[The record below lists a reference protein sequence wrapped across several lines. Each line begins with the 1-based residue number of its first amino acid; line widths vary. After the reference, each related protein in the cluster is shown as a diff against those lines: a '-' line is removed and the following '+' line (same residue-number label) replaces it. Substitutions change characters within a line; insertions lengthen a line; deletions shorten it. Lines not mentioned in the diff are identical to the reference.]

1 MRGWTRAESIC
12 LPAGGK
18 PHEGPEGRPQGGP
31 TRPAEWAWGTE
42 PPQGPARAATP
53 GLAWAR
59 WSGAGNR
66 VWRRGTRPAGVD
78 QAGSWAHQQSF
89 SGDDAYRALD
99 TIERLL
105 GAISAPQAGELAKG
119 KEDLLRQ
126 RLSGQ
131 ARKSAARIEGDPA
144 SGLKPWREVITP
156 HPDVA
161 SGNFVQAEF
170 AADLWQVYL
179 GEGSSEYKEPAE
191 FFRAPTSPRA

>member
-1 MRGWTRAESIC
+1 M
-12 LPAGGK
+12 
-18 PHEGPEGRPQGGP
+18 
-31 TRPAEWAWGTE
+31 
-42 PPQGPARAATP
+42 
-53 GLAWAR
+53 
-59 WSGAGNR
+59 
-66 VWRRGTRPAGVD
+66 WRRGTRP
-78 QAGSWAHQQSF
+78 GSLEETSQSKHQQSF

-131 ARKSAARIEGDPA
+131 ARKRAARIEGDPA

-161 SGNFVQAEF
+161 SRSC
-170 AADLWQVYL
+170 AAGCSSRSL
-179 GEGSSEYKEPAE
+179 GRGT
-191 FFRAPTSPRA
+191 RA